1 MSLIDSDSLNLD
13 ERFLNLVSYR
23 QSLVAGNIAN
33 LDTPGYKTHDIDFHA
48 EMRRAMSAPE
58 APSTPM
64 AKEVPGLMQRP
75 DGNDVS
81 IDRESMA
88 LAEVQ
93 MQYRVGVEL
102 VRHEV
107 RMVNMAL
114 KDGATS

>member
-1 MSLIDSDSLNLD
+1 VSLIESDSLNLD

-33 LDTPGYKTHDIDFHA
+33 LDTPGYKTHDINFHS
-48 EMRRAMSAPE
+48 EMRKAMAVPDAPTSPT
-58 APSTPM
+58 AH
-64 AKEVPGLMQRP
+64 EVPGLMQRP

-93 MQYRVGVEL
+93 MQYRLGVEM
-102 VRHEV
+102 VRHEF